1 MKNYLLILFLFF
13 TLSNAKSIESKI
25 IHSIENEVIT
35 NIDIK
40 NEFKYLVALNNSL
53 KELDKE
59 TLLNISNES
68 IIREKIK
75 KIEILKNFKVLKLN
89 KDYYELLVKNI
100 YTRLNLKSINEF
112 EIYLKNYDLKI
123 SDIKKKITIDAL
135 WNELIIKKYAS
146 KVAINEAAIKKE
158 ILNNSKIQSKE
169 YLLSEIIF
177 EIVNKEEIEKKYNE
191 IVKSIDEIGFEN
203 SAATYSFSDTS
214 KIGGDIGWINESSLN
229 NDIKNCGVTVHLVD
243 AGIDTGTVLYQDT
256 IKVTR
261 KDNFNTYPYLQ
272 IAKAIPLLEQTIEDC
287 KKKELNRQIIKTQ
300 SNLYTHPTL
309 YQYLMNRIKGVK

>member
-1 MKNYLLILFLFF
+1 MKKKILILLFALIY
-13 TLSNAKSIESKI
+13 TQAQSIEIKI
-25 IHSIENEVIT
+25 IHNIQNEIIT

-40 NEFKYLVALNNSL
+40 NEFKYLLALNNSL

-59 TLLNISNES
+59 KILNISNES

-75 KIEILKNFKVLKLN
+75 KIELLKNFEEIKIN
-89 KDYYELLVKNI
+89 ENYSELLIKNI
-100 YTRLNLKSINEF
+100 YSRLNLKSINEF

-229 NDIKNCGVTVHLVD
+229 NDIKKSIQN
-243 AGIDTGTVLYQDT
+243 
-256 IKVTR
+256 
-261 KDNFNTYPYLQ
+261 LQ
-272 IAKAIPLLEQTIEDC
+272 IGDLTKPIILSNGILLLKLINIRNLEATIDIENELKKAINYEH
-287 KKKELNRQIIKTQ
+287 NRQLNQYSKIYFNKIKK
-300 SNLYTHPTL
+300 NLDF
-309 YQYLMNRIKGVK
+309 NE